1 MSYITTV
8 TGIHFYPL
16 NPNPK
21 DIDIEDIAHALSLIC
36 RANGHFRHFYSVAQ
50 HCIACAEEAIER
62 GYSPEVILGC
72 LLHDASEAYLCDVT
86 RPVKKHIPQYLQ
98 AEEKLQE
105 VIWKRFIGRELTDA
119 EKKLIFEIDD
129 DILSME
135 FHLLMPEDLNE
146 DYRKLHGSYTCEYQ
160 DPQEVKSR
168 FIQMATLDITV
179 ERLLEDDYWIIDILP
194 SQIPIEK
201 QAEYRAL
208 TDEYFESGKVA
219 QLHRRYADILTMIN
233 SRFKTA
239 MLCMPEDEWTISPD
253 DVAVKDAVIHH
264 TEQGCVDLLLTEE
277 ETLISLQAED
287 LYITVYHPTEEIL
300 SLLRQAVSES
310 GFYIWQTPQIA
321 RIKKYE
327 SYLNEAQQ
335 LLCAGENSDR
345 LKYLISEL
353 EAYYESIKWRKD
365 FESDEAGLL
374 PKNLKR
380 GVLSEDGIN
389 DLLDKYKEVSE

>member
-146 DYRKLHGSYTCEYQ
+146 DYRKLQGSYTCEYQ

>member
-146 DYRKLHGSYTCEYQ
+146 DYRKLQGSYTCEYQ

-264 TEQGCVDLLLTEE
+264 TERGCVDLLLPEE

-310 GFYIWQTPQIA
+310 GFYIWQTPQIE

-327 SYLNEAQQ
+327 SYLDEAT
-335 LLCAGENSDR
+335 LLIRTDRNSDR

-389 DLLDKYKEVSE
+389 DLLDEYKEVSE

>member
-146 DYRKLHGSYTCEYQ
+146 DYRKLQGSYTCEYQ
-160 DPQEVKSR
+160 DPQEVRTR

-208 TDEYFESGKVA
+208 TDEYYESGKIA
-219 QLHRRYADILTMIN
+219 QLHQRYADILTMIN

-264 TEQGCVDLLLTEE
+264 TERGCVDLLLPEE

-310 GFYIWQTPQIA
+310 GFYIWQTPQIE

-327 SYLNEAQQ
+327 SYMDEAT
-335 LLCAGENSDR
+335 LLIRTDRNSDR

-353 EAYYESIKWRKD
+353 EAYYESVKWRKD
-365 FESDEAGLL
+365 FENDEAGLL
-374 PKNLKR
+374 PKKLKR

-389 DLLDKYKEVSE
+389 DLLDEYKEVSE

>member
-146 DYRKLHGSYTCEYQ
+146 DYRKLQGSYTCEYQ

-168 FIQMATLDITV
+168 FIQMATLDIAV

-264 TEQGCVDLLLTEE
+264 TERGCVDLLLPEE

-353 EAYYESIKWRKD
+353 EAYYESVKWRKD

-389 DLLDKYKEVSE
+389 DLLDEYKEVSE

>member
-146 DYRKLHGSYTCEYQ
+146 DYRKLQGSYTCEYQ

-208 TDEYFESGKVA
+208 TDEYYESGKIA
-219 QLHRRYADILTMIN
+219 QLHQRYADILTMIN

-264 TEQGCVDLLLTEE
+264 TERGCVDLLLPEE

>member
-105 VIWKRFIGRELTDA
+105 VIWKRFIGRELTDT
-119 EKKLIFEIDD
+119 EKNQIFEIDD

-146 DYRKLHGSYTCEYQ
+146 DYRKLQGSYTCEYQ

-201 QAEYRAL
+201 QAEHRAL

-239 MLCMPEDEWTISPD
+239 MLCVPEDEWTISPD

-264 TEQGCVDLLLTEE
+264 TERGCVDLLLPEE

-310 GFYIWQTPQIA
+310 GFYIWQTPQIE

-327 SYLNEAQQ
+327 SYLDEAT
-335 LLCAGENSDR
+335 LLIRTDRNSDR

-353 EAYYESIKWRKD
+353 EAYYESVKWRKD

-374 PKNLKR
+374 PKNLKH

-389 DLLDKYKEVSE
+389 DLLDEYKEVSE